1 MFKVLENLLN
11 KPDDIKVR
19 SLPKTN
25 KSVQEKV
32 LAHKPAIK
40 FLETAGFDFSKPD
53 VAEVQ
58 DYNAILFQE
67 AMDEINAHIVSLG
80 GKVEV
85 QGAFDPTKASRSNAM
100 GDKYNKPPGLSAE
113 EEDKYDPTKVQSM
126 IDFIKRERESQL
138 EGKIEDRNMRI
149 LNAQKD
155 GSSLKRMLMEIDES
169 DFAALKQKNLTDPS
183 KLEKA

>member
-1 MFKVLENLLN
+1 
-11 KPDDIKVR
+11 
-19 SLPKTN
+19 
-25 KSVQEKV
+25 
-32 LAHKPAIK
+32 
-40 FLETAGFDFSKPD
+40 
-53 VAEVQ
+53 
-58 DYNAILFQE
+58 
-67 AMDEINAHIVSLG
+67 
-80 GKVEV
+80 
-85 QGAFDPTKASRSNAM
+85 
-100 GDKYNKPPGLSAE
+100 
-113 EEDKYDPTKVQSM
+113 M